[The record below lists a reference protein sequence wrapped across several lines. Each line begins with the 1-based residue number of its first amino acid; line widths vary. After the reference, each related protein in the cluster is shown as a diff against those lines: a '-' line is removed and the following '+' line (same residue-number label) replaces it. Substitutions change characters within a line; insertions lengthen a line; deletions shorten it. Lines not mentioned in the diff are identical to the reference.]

1 MDYSDAEDDLPD
13 DFVGWNIP
21 LSPRPLDSRSP
32 SPERTGRHL
41 RPTLRSAASRKSYL
55 ASGRNPSWSA
65 ALSDLVD
72 EVQVLTERLEVHADT
87 LLTNPGQPTRPPL
100 LKRAKTCQLPPVQRQ
115 SVMVDPLP
123 ISKEKEKMLTR
134 TRPSWLPP
142 KSKKEEERHLRQYQ
156 KMMAKFDRTEDKK
169 SARQE
174 TARRTREN
182 EAAILEKI
190 WSDRLACDAYAD
202 FLEPDTR
209 ELCWRGIPAPVRGH
223 AWSRA
228 IGNDLQL
235 NTKSY
240 AAATAR
246 ALSSRQRHVESGLLA
261 AIYKDISFA
270 FPSLELFQP
279 NCPLHQPLL
288 DLLTAHA
295 SYCSD
300 HYALGTASVAALLM
314 LTPSR
319 ADASP
324 AATFVVLENLLNR
337 PMLRSLTLADAPSK
351 ARTHATLLMALADE
365 LPRLHAHLTKP
376 ELALEPAAFL
386 DRACASL
393 LTLSL
398 DSHAAAQ
405 RVWDVLVFEGDAGLV
420 AAVVALLKR
429 HEERLYGSKQEVLSV
444 LGWAA
449 AKAGSVPNTS
459 SSRDAEEEEELLAA
473 MKVVLSRK

>member
-1 MDYSDAEDDLPD
+1 MDFSDAEDDLPD

-21 LSPRPLDSRSP
+21 LSPRPFDSRSP
-32 SPERTGRHL
+32 SPERTGRPV

-55 ASGRNPSWSA
+55 ASSRNPSWSA
-65 ALSDLVD
+65 ALSDLAD

-87 LLTNPGQPTRPPL
+87 LLTDSSGPLTRPPL
-100 LKRAKTCQLPPVQRQ
+100 QKRAKTCQLPPVQRQ
-115 SVMVDPLP
+115 SIMVDPLP

-142 KSKKEEERHLRQYQ
+142 KSKKEEEKHVRQYQ
-156 KMMAKFDRTEDKK
+156 KMMAKFDKTEDKK
-169 SARQE
+169 FARQE
-174 TARRTREN
+174 SVKKTKEV
-182 EAAILEKI
+182 EAAMLEKT
-190 WSDRLACDAYAD
+190 WSDRLACNAYAD
-202 FLEPDTR
+202 FARSDTR
-209 ELCWRGIPAPVRGH
+209 ELCWRGIPASTRGH

-228 IGNDLQL
+228 IGNNLEL
-235 NTKSY
+235 SSKSY
-240 AAATAR
+240 AAAAGR

-261 AIYKDISFA
+261 AIYKDILLA
-270 FPSLELFQP
+270 FPSLALFQP
-279 NCPLHQPLL
+279 NCPRHQPLL

-300 HYALGTASVAALLM
+300 NYAPGTASVAALLM

-319 ADASP
+319 ADASA
-324 AATFVVLENLLNR
+324 AATFIVLENLLNR
-337 PMLRSLTLADAPSK
+337 PMLRSLTLPDTSAK
-351 ARTHATLLMALADE
+351 TRTHATLLMSLADE

-398 DSHAAAQ
+398 GSHAAAQ

-429 HEERLYGSKQEVLSV
+429 HEKRLYGSKEEILAV
-444 LGWAA
+444 LGCA
-449 AKAGSVPNTS
+449 AKAGNVPDTPS
-459 SSRDAEEEEELLAA
+459 SFEEDEQLLADLKA
-473 MKVVLSRK
+473 VLSRK